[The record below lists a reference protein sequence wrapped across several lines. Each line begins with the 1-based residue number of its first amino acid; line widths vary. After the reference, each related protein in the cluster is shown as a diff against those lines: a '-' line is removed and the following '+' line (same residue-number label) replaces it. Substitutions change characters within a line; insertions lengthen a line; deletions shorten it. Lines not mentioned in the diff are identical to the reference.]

1 MIWRKNHETEK
12 DMNVS
17 RKNFLDG
24 SLALFAAAWAGGGRS
39 CAIASSSSDDSYSVS
54 ILGDTH
60 FDAAPSS
67 LYHGK
72 WVPRHQNDWR
82 DRQGEFKRN
91 QDMWATRLPRLIA
104 AAARTRRPD
113 TAYLFQ
119 MGDLIQGDC
128 SDLET
133 HLRFF
138 KDAQTA
144 CSKGF
149 GDLPFLTVC
158 GNHDIRGGGDKAFDA
173 YILPIAAKAIGKPVT
188 SANFLFNHGPDAFV
202 FVDFMRPDA
211 AKIDAMLDASEGA
224 RHTFFV
230 LHSPIAPYDGWGAY
244 WFLFGKPADAE
255 RRRALFS
262 RLLRRRAIVLCGH
275 IHRTQIRRWVRPEGE
290 LVEFSANSV
299 WRPQEDTPK
308 VLFDTPAR
316 FGEYVKAHPA
326 RMDEDHDGCLQ
337 KRTVPELLALVEEYR
352 PGLVEYRQMQSAGH
366 YMLRVCG
373 ARVAIDFYACDSLVP
388 SETYHLV

>member
-1 MIWRKNHETEK
+1 
-12 DMNVS
+12 
-17 RKNFLDG
+17 
-24 SLALFAAAWAGGGRS
+24 
-39 CAIASSSSDDSYSVS
+39 
-54 ILGDTH
+54 
-60 FDAAPSS
+60 
-67 LYHGK
+67 K

-82 DRQGEFKRN
+82 DRQNEFRRN

-104 AAARTRRPD
+104 AAAKTRRPD

-128 SDLET
+128 SDFET

-138 KDAQTA
+138 KDAQAA

-188 SANFLFNHGPDAFV
+188 SANFLFFHGPDAFI

-230 LHSPIAPYDGWGAY
+230 LHSPIGPYDGWGAY

-255 RRRALFS
+255 KRRALFA
-262 RLLRRRAIVLCGH
+262 RLLKRRAIVLCGH

-308 VLFDTPAR
+308 VLFDSPAR

-326 RMDEDHDGCLQ
+326 RMNEDHDGCLQ

-352 PGLVEYRQMQSAGH
+352 PGLVEYRQTQSAGH
-366 YMLRVCG
+366 YMLRVSG
-373 ARVAIDFYACDSLVP
+373 ARVEIDFYACDSLAP
-388 SETYHLV
+388 AETYRLV

>member
-1 MIWRKNHETEK
+1 MTTR
-12 DMNVS
+12 
-17 RKNFLDG
+17 RGFLVG
-24 SLALFAAAWAGGGRS
+24 GAAAVGATAFGAGADRH
-39 CAIASSSSDDSYSVS
+39 SYTIS

-72 WVPRHQNDWR
+72 WVPRHRQDWL

-104 AAARTRRPD
+104 AAAQTRRLD

-128 SDLET
+128 TDLET

-138 KDAQTA
+138 KDAQVA
-144 CSKGF
+144 CSKDF

-173 YILPIAAKAIGKPVT
+173 YVLPIAAKAIGKPVT
-188 SANFLFNHGPDAFV
+188 SANFLFFHGSDAYV

-244 WFLFGKPADAE
+244 WFLFGKPKDAE
-255 RRRALFS
+255 WRRALFS

-299 WRPQEDTPK
+299 WRKQEDAPK
-308 VLFDTPAR
+308 
-316 FGEYVKAHPA
+316 
-326 RMDEDHDGCLQ
+326 
-337 KRTVPELLALVEEYR
+337 
-352 PGLVEYRQMQSAGH
+352 
-366 YMLRVCG
+366 
-373 ARVAIDFYACDSLVP
+373 
-388 SETYHLV
+388 

>member
-1 MIWRKNHETEK
+1 MSGTTLGHATS
-12 DMNVS
+12 S
-17 RKNFLDG
+17 RRAFL
-24 SLALFAAAWAGGGRS
+24 GGGAAFGAALLGGCR
-39 CAIASSSSDDSYSVS
+39 ATPPAGDAYTVS

-60 FDAAPSS
+60 FDAAPQEV
-67 LYHGK
+67 YHAGWK
-72 WVPRHQNDWR
+72 PRHKNDWR
-82 DRQGEFKRN
+82 DRQIEFRRN
-91 QDMWATRLPRLIA
+91 QEMWASRVPRLIA

-128 SDLET
+128 PNLET

-138 KDAQTA
+138 RDAQAA

-149 GDLPFLTVC
+149 DGVPFLTVC

-173 YILPIAAKAIGKPVT
+173 YILPLAAKAIGRKVT
-188 SANFLFNHGPDAFV
+188 SANFLFFHGPDAYV

-211 AKIDAMLDASEGA
+211 DRIAAMLDESEGA

-230 LHSPIAPYDGWGAY
+230 LHSPIAPTDTWGSY
-244 WFLFGKPADAE
+244 WFLFGKPSDAE
-255 RRRALFS
+255 KRRALFA

-299 WRPQEDTPK
+299 WRPQEDAPR
-308 VLFDTPAR
+308 VLFDAPSR
-316 FGEYVKAHPA
+316 YGEYVKAHPA
-326 RMDEDHDGCLQ
+326 PMDEDHDGCLQ
-337 KRTVPELLALVEEYR
+337 KRTVPEQLALVEEYR
-352 PGLVEYRQMQSAGH
+352 PGLVQYRMVQSAGH
-366 YMLRVCG
+366 YLLRVSG
-373 ARVAIDFYACDSLVP
+373 RRVDIDFYACDSLTP
-388 SETYHLV
+388 TATYALRADA